1 MALKNAATTLL
12 FSAALVGGV
21 FAGAPQ
27 ASAACDAG
35 IKIDASTAATATKAI
50 READYKDVK
59 GLKKGC
65 DSFWHATASKDGV
78 VRKISLSPQGVV
90 TVEGN

>member
-1 MALKNAATTLL
+1 MSLKNAVALPLL
-12 FSAALVGGV
+12 SAALFGG
-21 FAGAPQ
+21 FLAMSPPA
-27 ASAACDAG
+27 AAACDAG
-35 IKIDASTAATATKAI
+35 VKIDASTAATAAKSI

-65 DSFWHATASKDGV
+65 DSYWHATASKDGV

>member
-1 MALKNAATTLL
+1 MVLKHAATLLL
-12 FSAALVGGV
+12 FSAALAGGV
-21 FAGAPQ
+21 FAGVPQ
-27 ASAACDAG
+27 AAAACDAG
-35 IKIDASTAATATKAI
+35 TKIDGSTAATATKMI
-50 READYKDVK
+50 KIADYKDVK

-78 VRKISLSPQGVV
+78 VRKISLSPQGIV

>member
-1 MALKNAATTLL
+1 MSLKNAAALPL
-12 FSAALVGGV
+12 FSAALFGG
-21 FAGAPQ
+21 FLAMSPPA
-27 ASAACDAG
+27 AAACDAG
-35 IKIDASTAATATKAI
+35 VKIDASTAATATKSI

-65 DSFWHATASKDGV
+65 DSYWHATASKDGV

>member
-1 MALKNAATTLL
+1 MAWKNTATVPL
-12 FSAALVGGV
+12 FSAALFGG
-21 FAGAPQ
+21 FLALSSS

-35 IKIDASTAATATKAI
+35 IKIDASTAATATKSI

-65 DSFWHATASKDGV
+65 DSYWHATASKDSV
-78 VRKISLSPQGVV
+78 VRKISLLPQGVV

>member
-1 MALKNAATTLL
+1 MAWKKISTALL
-12 FSAALVGGV
+12 FSAALIGGV

-35 IKIDASTAATATKAI
+35 VKIDGSTAATATKMI
-50 READYKDVK
+50 KTADYKDVK

-65 DSFWHATASKDGV
+65 DSFWHATASKDGI
-78 VRKISLSPQGVV
+78 VRKISLSPQGIV